1 MTMDPSLLL
10 AENQIQTF
18 SGLESDGFVA
28 LNLDP
33 ANSIDVSKFSDLMR
47 NITTKNEPST
57 TIPDEGVRLIDASN
71 MELRSMGEVILA
83 KMDSVGKKFTTNMES
98 IHSLLDKSPNSLSLP
113 DLLKIQIELGALSL
127 EIDLVGKGVTKATQ
141 DVDQLS
147 KLQ

>member
-1 MTMDPSLLL
+1 MDPSLLL